1 MTTSVPFVM
10 VLYPFRGIG
19 ISVTIQDPGIFTK
32 GKTGKSCSQGFKGS
46 VLTMK
51 TKRMSGRSMK
61 KTRVLFLCT
70 QNAGRSQMAEGYLR
84 ARYGDRYEAFSAGTH
99 PTNVSRKAVAVMQ
112 EIGVDISGQ
121 RSKSLSD
128 LAGEQMDLAVALCS
142 NASGLCPIYPFAD
155 RTIHQNFPDPG
166 ALSGSEEEVMEGIRE
181 IRDQIV
187 SWIDTFFSEG
197 KLDRSALL
205 KLS

>member
-1 MTTSVPFVM
+1 
-10 VLYPFRGIG
+10 
-19 ISVTIQDPGIFTK
+19 
-32 GKTGKSCSQGFKGS
+32 
-46 VLTMK
+46 
-51 TKRMSGRSMK
+51 MK
-61 KTRVLFLCT
+61 KIRVLFICT

-84 ARYGDRYEAFSAGTH
+84 ARYGDRHEAFSAGTN
-99 PTNVSRKAVAVMQ
+99 PTVVSRKAISVMK

-128 LAGEQMDLAVALCS
+128 LAGEHMDLAVALCS
-142 NASGLCPIYPFAD
+142 NASGLCPFYPFAD
-155 RTIHQNFPDPG
+155 KTIHRNFPDPG